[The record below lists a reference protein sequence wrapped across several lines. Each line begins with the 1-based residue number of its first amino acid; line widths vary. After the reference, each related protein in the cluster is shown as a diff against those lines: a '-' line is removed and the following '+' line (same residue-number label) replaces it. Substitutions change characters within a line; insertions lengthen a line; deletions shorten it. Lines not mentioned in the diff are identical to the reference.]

1 MSICYRPARPS
12 RSSPSALNEPYRAV
26 ADVVVLPSSQAAPGH
41 GVLPVNAYV
50 VGARD
55 PVLVDTGL
63 PTERGDFLE
72 RLWSVVEPEDLA
84 SVFLT
89 HEDHDH
95 AGNLLAVLEAA
106 PRARLVTNYVTVG
119 KLLEAGTLPLD
130 RIVVVNPGERV
141 PGTDRELV
149 VLRPPAY
156 DSPGTVGLHDV
167 RTGAVFT
174 VDAFGTYLPEL
185 VERLEDVPEDDALA
199 GLVDFNRANH
209 PWTVLADAGRF
220 AEGVADLARLQ
231 PSVLLSSHGVPAVD
245 RVPALLEA
253 MARLPGMKPYVPPDQ
268 DRFEQL
274 KPEMG

>member
-1 MSICYRPARPS
+1 M
-12 RSSPSALNEPYRAV
+12 
-26 ADVVVLPSSQAAPGH
+26 
-41 GVLPVNAYV
+41 NAYV
-50 VGARD
+50 IGDRD

-63 PTERGDFLE
+63 PTEGDDFLA
-72 RLWSVVEPEDLA
+72 RLWSVVEPQDLS

-106 PRARLVTNYVTVG
+106 PRARLVTNYVTVS
-119 KLLEAGTLPLD
+119 KLLEAGSLPLD

-167 RTGAVFT
+167 ATGAVFT

-185 VERLEDVPEDDALA
+185 VDRLEDVPEDDALT
-199 GLVDFNRANH
+199 GLVDFNRMNH
-209 PWTVLADAGRF
+209 PWTALADADRFGQAVAALGRL
-220 AEGVADLARLQ
+220 E
-231 PSVLLSSHGVPAVD
+231 PTMLLSSHGVPAVD
-245 RVPALLEA
+245 RAPALLDA
-253 MARLPGMKPYVPPDQ
+253 MARLPSMEPYVPPDH

-274 KPEMG
+274 RPEMG

>member
-1 MSICYRPARPS
+1 
-12 RSSPSALNEPYRAV
+12 
-26 ADVVVLPSSQAAPGH
+26 
-41 GVLPVNAYV
+41 VNAYV
-50 VGARD
+50 IGDRD

-63 PTERGDFLE
+63 PTEGDDFLA
-72 RLWSVVEPEDLA
+72 RLWSVVEPQDLS

-106 PRARLVTNYVTVG
+106 PRARLVTNYVTVS
-119 KLLEAGTLPLD
+119 KLLEAGSLPLD

-141 PGTDRELV
+141 PWTDRELV

-167 RTGAVFT
+167 ATGAVFT

-185 VERLEDVPEDDALA
+185 VDRLEDVPEDDALT
-199 GLVDFNRANH
+199 GLVDFNRMNH
-209 PWTVLADAGRF
+209 PWTALADADRFGQAVAALGRL
-220 AEGVADLARLQ
+220 E
-231 PSVLLSSHGVPAVD
+231 PTMLLSSHGVPAVD
-245 RVPALLEA
+245 RAPALLDA
-253 MARLPGMKPYVPPDQ
+253 MARLPSMEPYVPPDQ

-274 KPEMG
+274 RPEMG

>member
-1 MSICYRPARPS
+1 VIG
-12 RSSPSALNEPYRAV
+12 
-26 ADVVVLPSSQAAPGH
+26 D
-41 GVLPVNAYV
+41 
-50 VGARD
+50 RD

-63 PTERGDFLE
+63 PTERDDFLE
-72 RLWSVVEPEDLA
+72 RLWSVVEPEDL
-84 SVFLT
+84 SCVFLT

-130 RIVVVNPGERV
+130 RVVVVNPGDRV
-141 PGTDRELV
+141 PGVERELA

-156 DSPGTVGLHDV
+156 DSPGTIGLQDA

-185 VERLEDVPEDDALA
+185 AERLEDVPEEDALA

-209 PWTVLADAGRF
+209 PWTAVADAGRF
-220 AEGVADLARLQ
+220 GEAVAALGRME
-231 PSVLLSSHGVPAVD
+231 PSVLLSSHGLPAVD
-245 RVPALLEA
+245 RAPALLEA
-253 MARLPGMKPYVPPDQ
+253 MAGLPTMEPYVPPDQ

>member
-1 MSICYRPARPS
+1 M
-12 RSSPSALNEPYRAV
+12 
-26 ADVVVLPSSQAAPGH
+26 
-41 GVLPVNAYV
+41 NAYV
-50 VGARD
+50 IGDRQ

-63 PTERGDFLE
+63 PTERDDFLE
-72 RLWSVVEPEDLA
+72 RLWSVVEPDDL
-84 SVFLT
+84 SCVFLT

-106 PRARLVTNYVTVG
+106 PRARLVANYVTIS
-119 KLLEAGTLPLD
+119 KLLEAWTLPLD
-130 RIVVVNPGERV
+130 RVRVVNPGERV

-185 VERLEDVPEDDALA
+185 VDRLEDVPEDETVA
-199 GLVDFNRANH
+199 GLVDFNRVNH
-209 PWTVLADAGRF
+209 PWTVLADSYRF
-220 AEGVADLARLQ
+220 REAVAAVGRLQ
-231 PSVLLSSHGVPAVD
+231 PTVLLSSHGVPAVG
-245 RVPALLEA
+245 RAPALLEA
-253 MARLPGMKPYVPPDQ
+253 MAGLPAMDPYVPPDQ
-268 DRFEQL
+268 RRFEQL

>member
-1 MSICYRPARPS
+1 MIGD
-12 RSSPSALNEPYRAV
+12 RA
-26 ADVVVLPSSQAAPGH
+26 
-41 GVLPVNAYV
+41 
-50 VGARD
+50 

-63 PTERGDFLE
+63 PTERDDFLE
-72 RLWSVVEPEDLA
+72 RLWSVVEPEDL
-84 SVFLT
+84 SCVFLT

-130 RIVVVNPGERV
+130 RIAVVNPGDRV
-141 PGTDRELV
+141 PGTDRELA

-174 VDAFGTYLPEL
+174 VDAFGTYLREL
-185 VERLEDVPEDDALA
+185 VDRLEDVPEAEALA

-209 PWTVLADAGRF
+209 PWTVLADAARFGEAVAALGR
-220 AEGVADLARLQ
+220 LA
-231 PSVLLSSHGVPAVD
+231 PTVLLSSHGVPAAE
-245 RVPALLEA
+245 RTPSLLDA
-253 MARLPGMKPYVPPDQ
+253 MARLPGMEPYVPPDQ

-274 KPEMG
+274 KPELG